1 MKQILNTKKGWFVLA
16 YFVGAM
22 YFLYYIL
29 WREDINGDAEFANIM
44 LMVFAH
50 IFSLGACAFSDR
62 NATRRRLLLRE
73 LAIFM
78 PVFACFVF
86 FTPKTMGL
94 IGGYAIFA
102 ALGYFQTGALKGK
115 DVFDHIAKAKTEAEA
130 THLSDDQLKYA
141 LRLVLTAVPLL
152 TLYWHI

>member
-1 MKQILNTKKGWFVLA
+1 MKQILNTKKGWFIASYLLGVM
-16 YFVGAM
+16 YFV
-22 YFLYYIL
+22 YSIL
-29 WREDINGDAEFANIM
+29 WREDINGNAEFANIM

-50 IFSLGACAFSDR
+50 FLTLGACAFSDK

-73 LAIFM
+73 LAIFA
-78 PVFACFVF
+78 PVFACFIF
-86 FTPKTMGL
+86 FTPKVMGL
-94 IGGYAIFA
+94 VGGFAIFA

-115 DVFDHIAKAKTEAEA
+115 DVFDHIDKAKSEAEA

-141 LRLVLTAVPLL
+141 LWLVLTAVPLL

>member
-1 MKQILNTKKGWFVLA
+1 MKQILDTKKGWFVLA

-29 WREDINGDAEFANIM
+29 WREDINRDAEFANIM

-50 IFSLGACAFSDR
+50 IFTLGACLFSDR

-73 LAIFM
+73 LAIFL
-78 PVFACFVF
+78 PAFSVFIF
-86 FTPKTMGL
+86 FTPKVMGL

-115 DVFDHIAKAKTEAEA
+115 DVFEHIDKAKSEGEA
-130 THLSDDQLKYA
+130 THLSDEQLKYA
-141 LRLVLTAVPLL
+141 LWLVVTAVPLL